1 MISKKKRLVKTLRG
15 ETHDRIPFWFMRQ
28 AGRYLPEYKKI
39 RSQTKNFMEFCYSP
53 DKAAEV
59 TLQPIT
65 RFGMDGAIIFS
76 DILVIPHSLGVDVRF
91 EEGKGP
97 ILSPVRDEKTLK
109 EKLAKKEGGKKL
121 EPVYE
126 ALRKTKAMLPEET
139 ALIGFAGAPWTLACY
154 TVNGG
159 TSQDYAI
166 VKSTAANDKA
176 FFLSLIEQF
185 SEAVIEHAGKQIEAG
200 AEIFQLFDSWAGI
213 LNEEEFEQWV
223 IVPTKHIVASIKKKY
238 PEIPLIGFPRMA
250 GEKTERYLQETKLDA
265 ISFDGSISLSWVK
278 EKLQPLGVVQGAL
291 DNQKLASD
299 KIAMLEEA
307 EQILHTLAKP
317 FVFNLGHGIL
327 PHTPI
332 ENVQALCEFLKK
344 Q

>member
-1 MISKKKRLVKTLRG
+1 MRTLQG
-15 ETHDRIPFWFMRQ
+15 EQPDRVPFWFMRQ
-28 AGRYLPEYKKI
+28 AGRYLPEYKQV

-76 DILVIPHSLGVDVRF
+76 DILVIPDSLGVDVRF

-109 EKLAKKEGGKKL
+109 EKLAKKQGSQKL

-126 ALRKTKAMLPEET
+126 ALRKTKKLLPPET
-139 ALIGFAGAPWTLACY
+139 TLIGFAGAPWTLACY

-159 TSQDYAI
+159 TSEDYAI
-166 VKSTAANDKA
+166 VKSIAANDNT
-176 FFLSLIEQF
+176 FFSLLIEQF
-185 SEAVIEHAGKQIEAG
+185 SEAIIEHAGKQIEAG
-200 AEIFQLFDSWAGI
+200 AEVFQLFDSWSGI
-213 LNEEEFEQWV
+213 LNDEEFEKWV
-223 IVPTKHIVASIKKKY
+223 IAPTTHIVAAIKKKY
-238 PEIPLIGFPRMA
+238 PEVPLIGFPRMA
-250 GEKTERYLQETKLDA
+250 GEKTERYLKKTKLDA
-265 ISFDGSISLSWVK
+265 ISFDGSVPLAWVK
-278 EKLQPLGVVQGAL
+278 ETLQPIGVVQGAL
-291 DNQKLASD
+291 DNQKLAGD
-299 KIAMLEEA
+299 KTAMLKEA
-307 EQILHTLAKP
+307 EQILHTLSKP

-332 ENVQALCEFLKK
+332 ENVQALCDFLKK